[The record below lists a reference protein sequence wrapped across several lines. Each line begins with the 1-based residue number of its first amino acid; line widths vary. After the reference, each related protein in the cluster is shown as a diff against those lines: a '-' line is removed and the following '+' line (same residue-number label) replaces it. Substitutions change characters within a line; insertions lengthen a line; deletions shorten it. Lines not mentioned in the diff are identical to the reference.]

1 MKTFCTSGAARA
13 ARGIGLGL
21 GLVAA
26 LAVAMPASAQFNGR
40 AGFEAMIDRGIADK
54 AKVDADAEIRGTGPY
69 PATSERDIAFPNAT
83 IYRPANLATLGARKL
98 GVIVWGNGG
107 CVNDGA
113 SAYKYLAELASHG
126 YLIVA
131 PGKPLTG
138 PLAAQGAAAPV
149 PMTTTVPDL
158 RAALDWVLAENGRA
172 GSPYYGRI
180 DPRLVAA
187 AGHSCGAMQ
196 ALVVADDPRIKTL
209 IVNSAGVQTAI
220 PDRPLLAMAEDRM
233 KGVRQPSIFFFGG
246 ESDIVWKY
254 GQASFDQV
262 PGRPAVMVSRE
273 YGHGLTLSQSHG
285 GEIARLG
292 VAWLEWQLRGNR
304 AAAAPFLGP
313 DCELCKNSAWTIRK
327 KGIR

>member
-1 MKTFCTSGAARA
+1 MTNGIRRRIALGICT
-13 ARGIGLGL
+13 
-21 GLVAA
+21 AA
-26 LAVAMPASAQFNGR
+26 LALAASPSLAQFSGR
-40 AGFEAMIDRGIADK
+40 AGFESMIDRGLADK
-54 AKVDADAEIRGTGPY
+54 AKVDAEPEVRGTGPY
-69 PATSERDIAFPNAT
+69 PATTERDIAFPNAT
-83 IYRPANLATLGARKL
+83 IYRPADLTRLGARKL

-107 CVNDGA
+107 CTNDGA
-113 SAYKYLAELASHG
+113 SAYKYLAEVASHG

-158 RAALDWVLAENGRA
+158 RAALDWALAENGRA
-172 GSPYYGRI
+172 GSPYYGLI
-180 DPRLVAA
+180 DPRMVAA

-196 ALVVADDPRIKTL
+196 AIVVADDPRIKTL
-209 IVNSAGVQTAI
+209 IVNSAGVQRAI
-220 PDRPLLAMAEDRM
+220 PDRPLLAMSEDRM
-233 KGVRQPSIFFFGG
+233 KGVRQPAIFFFGG

-262 PGRPAVMVSRE
+262 PGRPAVLVSRE

-292 VAWLEWQLRGNR
+292 IAWLEWQLRGNR
-304 AAAAPFLGP
+304 AAAAPFVGP
-313 DCELCKNSAWTIRK
+313 DCGLCKDPAWTIRK
-327 KGIR
+327 KGLR